1 MPTIWREQGYRFFFY
16 MADRYEPPHMHVQK
30 GDSAAKLW
38 LDPLEYAWNDGFRS
52 HDLHEILRI
61 VKVHLD
67 EFIAE
72 WYKVFG
78 GLEPSD
84 E

>member
-1 MPTIWREQGYRFFFY
+1 